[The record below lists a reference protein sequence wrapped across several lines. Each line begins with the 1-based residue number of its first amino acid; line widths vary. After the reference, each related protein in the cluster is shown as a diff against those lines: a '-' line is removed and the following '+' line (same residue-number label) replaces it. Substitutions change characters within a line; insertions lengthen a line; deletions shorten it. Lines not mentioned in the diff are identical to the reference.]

1 MSEALYKILCEHLTE
16 RKRALFDSVV
26 NHRTRHLTLV
36 MEDVYQTH
44 NSSAI
49 VRSMESWGIQDLYAI
64 ENRNSFNLHRRIA
77 RGAYDW
83 LTLHQY
89 NDHKNNTAACVEDL
103 KKKGYRIVATALHEN
118 AIPLTELDITE
129 KTAIVMGTEITGV
142 SDTMKEMAD
151 ANVVI
156 PMYGFTESLNV
167 SVASAVIMQHL
178 AHKMR
183 NSDIQWQLSE
193 EEKLALKIEW
203 ARRSI
208 YWSDHIVEMYEKGE
222 I

>member
-1 MSEALYKILCEHLTE
+1 MSEALYNILCEHLTE

-44 NSSAI
+44 NTSAI

-89 NDHKNNTAACVEDL
+89 NDHKNNTTACVEDL

-183 NSDIQWQLSE
+183 NSDIQWQLSD

>member
-1 MSEALYKILCEHLTE
+1 
-16 RKRALFDSVV
+16 
-26 NHRTRHLTLV
+26 
-36 MEDVYQTH
+36 
-44 NSSAI
+44 
-49 VRSMESWGIQDLYAI
+49 
-64 ENRNSFNLHRRIA
+64 
-77 RGAYDW
+77 
-83 LTLHQY
+83 
-89 NDHKNNTAACVEDL
+89 
-103 KKKGYRIVATALHEN
+103 
-118 AIPLTELDITE
+118 
-129 KTAIVMGTEITGV
+129 
-142 SDTMKEMAD
+142 MKEMAD

-183 NSDIQWQLSE
+183 NSDIQWQLSD

>member
-49 VRSMESWGIQDLYAI
+49 VLSMESWGIQDLYAI

-183 NSDIQWQLSE
+183 NSDIQWQLSD